1 MVNGTETMV
10 SGVEKIFS
18 VIEKIFSVTKTMVE
32 MGRRANRNIG
42 NGLTGL

>member
-1 MVNGTETMV
+1 MV

-18 VIEKIFSVTKTMVE
+18 VVEMIISVTKTMVKID
-32 MGRRANRNIG
+32 RRANRNKG